1 MRKLGRSVDQFRS
14 LLDASMEA
22 VTVLVDTRIAYINRS
37 GAKLFGFDDPSEVIG
52 KDILEFHYQEDWG
65 TVMKRALGMQRGE
78 SFPSRHVYNIRRR
91 DGTKVEVEAN
101 STTFQYEGKPAILT
115 FTRGIMGQNV
125 YEGRLEVL
133 HQHATELGRAL
144 TLEEVEE
151 ATFKAIERIISFEQ
165 GAFGVVSEG
174 FLKFLFFKGVTGEPK
189 LVELPLEGPGITVRA
204 VKKGETQRLGDIR
217 REKDF
222 VLGTAEGAYQ
232 SLSELAVPV
241 KVEGQVVAV
250 INLESRQ
257 IDAFSE
263 HDQKLLETLSLHVA
277 SAYQR
282 IRARAEHVS
291 STLIRLRLLES
302 ERKGRE
308 KLSALHASAMKLSEA
323 PDLDSIWRIVVET
336 LTSVLGF
343 GVVSIGVVDGGSI
356 RFTRTS
362 GITLPEGLS
371 VRLDQPSIS
380 ARAIRTLKTQLVNDV
395 STDPDYF
402 SAIFDDDGA
411 PVMKSDLVVPVIM
424 DDKAEA
430 VINVESPKPGA
441 FTEDD
446 MKLVETLG
454 THASSAISRV
464 RRVETLQRL
473 VEEKTTELRDADQ
486 LAAAGRISAMVAHD
500 LRSPIQVIRNAT
512 TIIKMKPNL
521 TDKMLKTIEESCARA
536 DNMLESF
543 RSDTRDMPLN
553 IEAVDLG
560 ALIRMIL
567 EESPTPAKVK
577 VKLKVGKNLK
587 AVQLDKFRVRRV
599 LENLTSNA
607 VDAMKGE
614 GALRISAELKG
625 GEVVVSVSDTGV
637 GIPEAELPKVFKAFY
652 TTKPKGLGLGLAFC
666 RRAVEAQGGRI
677 TVRSKPGEGTTFTF
691 VIPQKPQD

>member
-1 MRKLGRSVDQFRS
+1 MRKPGRSVDQFKS
-14 LLDASMEA
+14 LLNASMEA
-22 VTVLVDTRIAYINRS
+22 VIVLVDNRIAYINRS

-65 TVMKRALGMQRGE
+65 TVMKRTLGMQRGE
-78 SFPSRHVYNIRRR
+78 SPPSRHVYSIRRR

-101 STTFQYEGKPAILT
+101 STAFQYEGKPAVLT
-115 FTRGIMGQNV
+115 FTRDIMERNV
-125 YEGRLEVL
+125 YEERLEVL
-133 HQHATELGRAL
+133 HQHATEMDGAL
-144 TLEEVEE
+144 TLEEIAE
-151 ATFKAIERIISFEQ
+151 ATFKAIERIISFGQ
-165 GAFGVVSEG
+165 GAFCVVSEG
-174 FLKFLFFKGVTGEPK
+174 FLKFLLFKGVAGEPK
-189 LVELPLEGPGITVRA
+189 LFELPLDGPGITVRA
-204 VKKGETQRLGDIR
+204 VKKGETQRIGDIR
-217 REKDF
+217 HEKDF
-222 VLGTAEGAYQ
+222 VLGTAESAYQ
-232 SLSELAVPV
+232 PLSELAVPV

-250 INLESRQ
+250 INLESGQ

-282 IRARAEHVS
+282 IRAQAEHVS

-302 ERKGRE
+302 EKRGRE
-308 KLSALHASAMKLSEA
+308 KLAALHASAMKLSEA

-362 GITLPEGLS
+362 GVTLPEGLS

-402 SAIFDDDGA
+402 SAIFGDDGA
-411 PVMKSDLVVPVIM
+411 PVMKSDLVVPVVL
-424 DDKAEA
+424 DGKAEA
-430 VINVESPKPGA
+430 VINVESPKPSA

-473 VEEKTTELRDADQ
+473 VEEKTAELRDADQ

-500 LRSPIQVIRNAT
+500 LRSPIQVIKNAT

-521 TDKMLKTIEESCARA
+521 TDKMLKTIEESCVRA
-536 DNMLESF
+536 DKMLESF
-543 RSDTRDMPLN
+543 RSDTRDTPLN

-560 ALIRMIL
+560 ALIRAVL
-567 EESPTPAKVK
+567 EESPPPAKVK
-577 VKLKVGKNLK
+577 VKLEVGKNLE

-599 LENLTSNA
+599 LENLTGNA

-614 GALRISAELKG
+614 GTLRISAKLKG

-637 GIPEAELPKVFKAFY
+637 GIPETELPKLFKAFY
-652 TTKPKGLGLGLAFC
+652 TTKQKGLGLGLAFC

-677 TVRSKPGEGTTFTF
+677 TVMSKPGEGTTFTF
-691 VIPQKPQD
+691 VIPQKPKD